1 MSNPNR
7 DFYRPRRRHPLIRAA
22 RLAALA
28 LGLLAARAHALPE
41 DQQQPIHVTADA
53 AVQENNTVTYK
64 GNVVVVQGTIRIA
77 ADQVLIYHDKGKLQR
92 AVATGKPVRFQE
104 QPDAKGG
111 LMTGHAETVIY
122 YNTDQRVELIQ
133 DALVDR
139 DQSTLKG
146 QRIEYLLPTK
156 VLRADGATPNSQPG
170 RVEMV
175 LQPSKEK
182 EEQKPAPA
190 DGAPPAGSPGADG
203 AAAPA
208 PTEPR
213 GQ

>member
-1 MSNPNR
+1 MFNPNR
-7 DFYRPRRRHPLIRAA
+7 DSRRRGPGGHFLRPAGGLLRAVGC
-22 RLAALA
+22 LALG
-28 LGLLAARAHALPE
+28 LGLLAARAQALPE
-41 DQQQPIHVTADA
+41 DREQPIHVTADA
-53 AVQENNTVTYK
+53 AVQENDTVTYK
-64 GNVVVVQGTIRIA
+64 GNVVIVQGTIRIA

-104 QPDAKGG
+104 QPDLKGG
-111 LMTGHAETVIY
+111 LVTGHAGTLIY
-122 YNTDQRVELIQ
+122 YNADQRVELIK

-146 QRIEYLLPTK
+146 QRIEYLLATK
-156 VLRADGATPNSQPG
+156 VLRADGAAANTQSG

-182 EEQKPAPA
+182 DESQSAPDAGTQPTSPAPQQ
-190 DGAPPAGSPGADG
+190 
-203 AAAPA
+203 
-208 PTEPR
+208 EPR